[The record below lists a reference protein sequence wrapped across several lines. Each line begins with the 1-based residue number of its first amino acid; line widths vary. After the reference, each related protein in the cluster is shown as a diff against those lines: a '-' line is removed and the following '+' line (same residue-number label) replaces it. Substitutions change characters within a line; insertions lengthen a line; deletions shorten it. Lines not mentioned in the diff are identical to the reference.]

1 MKQFKLL
8 SLLCVG
14 MLSMT
19 FSQAQLRTTIPPQT
33 SQGTY
38 TDLGGV
44 YPTAPADSLLVSD
57 SIAWILPIQHTNK
70 VIPYINWY
78 WNKIGAGTATVT
90 LQFLQGN
97 DPTQLFPV
105 KAGVAQ
111 TTYTKSYTLSA
122 SGGNEVDFAR
132 DTAQFNGKYLK
143 IYFITSST
151 ASVKGKLAVRV
162 KTNIQ

>member
-8 SLLCVG
+8 SLLFVG
-14 MLSMT
+14 LLSMT
-19 FSQAQLRTTIPPQT
+19 FAHGQLRTSIPG
-33 SQGTY
+33 SVNQGTY

-44 YPTAPADSLLVSD
+44 YPTAPADSLQVSD
-57 SIAWILPIQHTNK
+57 SIAYILPIIHTNK
-70 VIPYINWY
+70 VVPYVNWY
-78 WNKIGAGTATVT
+78 WNKIGAGTATIT

-122 SGGNEVDFAR
+122 SGGQEVDFAR
-132 DTAQFNGKYLK
+132 DTAQFNGRFLK